1 MLKTIIKHN
10 FDKLDKKGFRSVS
23 MPAISSGLFGFL
35 KDRCAKILVEES
47 KTFLQTINNDH
58 GNNKKNTTSV
68 DIIEF
73 CIFDNETLHYFE
85 KEFANIKTQL
95 DLHHT

>member
-1 MLKTIIKHN
+1 
-10 FDKLDKKGFRSVS
+10 
-23 MPAISSGLFGFL
+23 MPAISSGIFGFP
-35 KDRCAKILVEES
+35 KDRCANILVEES
-47 KTFLQTINNDH
+47 KTFLQASNNNEN
-58 GNNKKNTTSV
+58 GNNKKNTASSV

-85 KEFANIKTQL
+85 NEFANIKTQL